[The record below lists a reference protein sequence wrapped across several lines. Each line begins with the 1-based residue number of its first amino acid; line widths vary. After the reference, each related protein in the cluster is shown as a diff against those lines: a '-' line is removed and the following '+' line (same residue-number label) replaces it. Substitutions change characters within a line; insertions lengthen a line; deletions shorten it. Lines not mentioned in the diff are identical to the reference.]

1 MANRVLLGKSSGVY
15 NGTTIRTRASN
26 GLGLW
31 LSQSGSNVLTCPDSE
46 LIFASDAS
54 GNVGG
59 SIAGNVFEVV
69 GYVQLGPY
77 ASVSLY
83 NYSFIFPSLHNVYTT
98 TSVGTNTYKQTV
110 NGQSRALPPL
120 ILLFYQESIY
130 EKPYLG
136 NYKYFDW
143 ERINTAGLWST
154 SSVTDAIAKRGGGI
168 LGNVKVLGGGFNSGG
183 GAYSGSGREYGQF
196 NHGIVSSSRLNIIV
210 TAVVT
215 NLPLRG

>member
-1 MANRVLLGKSSGVY
+1 MANRVLLGKSSGAY

-31 LSQSGSNVLTCPDSE
+31 LSQSGSDVLTCPDSE

-54 GNVGG
+54 GSVGG

-69 GYVQLGPY
+69 GYIQMGPY
-77 ASVSLY
+77 ASAALNQY
-83 NYSFIFPSLHNVYTT
+83 YFTFPSLHNAYSL
-98 TSVGTNTYKQTV
+98 TSAGTNTYKQTL
-110 NGQSRALPPL
+110 NGYSRALPPL

-136 NYKYFDW
+136 HYQQFDW
-143 ERINTAGLWST
+143 ERVNTAGLWT
-154 SSVTDAIAKRGGGI
+154 TADVVGGERGGGI
-168 LGNVKVLGGGFNSGG
+168 FGNIAVTGGGYNVNQT
-183 GAYSGSGREYGQF
+183 AYSGSGREYGLF
-196 NHGIVSSSRLNIIV
+196 RHGLGARTNLII

>member
-1 MANRVLLGKSSGVY
+1 MANRVLLGKSSGAY

-31 LSQSGSNVLTCPDSE
+31 LSQSGSDVLTCPDSE

-59 SIAGNVFEVV
+59 SIAGNIFEVV
-69 GYVQLGPY
+69 GYVQMGPY
-77 ASVSLY
+77 ASASLY
-83 NYSFIFPSLHNVYTT
+83 NYSFVFPSLHYTYVNST
-98 TSVGTNTYKQTV
+98 TPYGTTTYKQTI
-110 NGQSRALPPL
+110 NGYSRALPPL

-130 EKPYLG
+130 QKPYLG
-136 NYKYFDW
+136 HYQQFDW
-143 ERINTAGLWST
+143 ERVNTAGFWT
-154 SSVTDAIAKRGGGI
+154 TTDVVGGERGGG
-168 LGNVKVLGGGFNSGG
+168 LFGNIQVSGG
-183 GAYSGSGREYGQF
+183 GYESNGITAYSGSGREYGVF
-196 NHGIVSSSRLNIIV
+196 RHGAGARINIIV

>member
-1 MANRVLLGKSSGVY
+1 MANRVLLGKSSGAY

-31 LSQSGSNVLTCPDSE
+31 LSQSGSDVLTCPDSE

-54 GNVGG
+54 GSVGG
-59 SIAGNVFEVV
+59 SIAGNVFEIYA
-69 GYVQLGPY
+69 YVQMGPY
-77 ASVSLY
+77 ATTSLFNY
-83 NYSFIFPSLHNVYTT
+83 NFVFPSLHNAYTT
-98 TSVGTNTYKQTV
+98 TSQGTNTYKQTI
-110 NGQSRALPPL
+110 NGHSRALPPL

-143 ERINTAGLWST
+143 ERVNTAGLWST
-154 SSVTDAIAKRGGGI
+154 SDVSDSIAERGGGI
-168 LGNVKVLGGGFNSGG
+168 FGTVEVQGGGFNLAGG
-183 GAYSGSGREYGQF
+183 NYSGSGREYGKF
-196 NHGIVSSSRLNIIV
+196 THGFTSRINIIV

>member
-1 MANRVLLGKSSGVY
+1 MANRVLLGKSSGAY

-31 LSQSGSNVLTCPDSE
+31 LSQSGSDVITCPDSE

-69 GYVQLGPY
+69 GYVQMGPY
-77 ASVSLY
+77 PSAALF
-83 NYSFIFPSLHNVYTT
+83 NYTFTFPSLHNAYTT
-98 TSVGTNTYKQTV
+98 TSAGTNTYKQTV

-120 ILLFYQESIY
+120 ILHFYQESIY

-143 ERINTAGLWST
+143 ERINTPGAGFWTT
-154 SSVTDAIAKRGGGI
+154 SDVTNGERGGGI
-168 LGNVKVLGGGFNSGG
+168 IGDATVEGGGRTVSGG
-183 GAYSGSGREYGQF
+183 FYNGSGREYGRF
-196 NHGIVSSSRLNIIV
+196 RHGNVFTSRVNIII